1 MIDDH
6 SLKLLNVGCGTTFH
20 KAWVNI
26 DINSIHEEV
35 INVDIRKG
43 LPFEESSFDVVY
55 SSHVLEHFSIQDGLS
70 LLNEIYR
77 VLKPNG
83 IVRIVVPDLENIT
96 RNYLS
101 SLDRVKESESK
112 ENVFNYEWMHMEMYD
127 QTTRSISGGNM
138 ANKMLDL
145 TNGFDFMFERIGY
158 EMLNAQERELINR
171 LPCIQKEKSIY
182 IFGAGTFGQR
192 IEKILSI
199 HSVRIDG
206 YIDNSMSLIGQ
217 FVDSFLVN
225 SLHNIPKSAHI
236 IIASTWWREI
246 ENQLREHDFT
256 NYYVVETET
265 EKLSVMDEKLEEVRE
280 FINLKLGIDYLRAFD
295 EGVFRNQGEIHQQMY
310 DQYFLKRIL
319 LQTGFVSVIKMKA
332 IESAIP
338 KFREYQL
345 DEINGVV
352 RKPDSLFMEAMKKLK

>member
-26 DINSIHEEV
+26 DINSIHEEI

-77 VLKPNG
+77 VLRPNG

-101 SLDRVKESESK
+101 SLDRVKEYESK

-138 ANKMLDL
+138 GNKMLDL

-158 EMLNAQERELINR
+158 EMFNAQERELINK
-171 LPCIQKEKSIY
+171 LSSIQMKKSIY

-192 IEKILSI
+192 IEKILSK
-199 HSVRIDG
+199 HSVYING
-206 YIDNSMSLIGQ
+206 YIDNSTSLIGQ
-217 FVDSFLVN
+217 LVDNFLVN
-225 SLHNIPKSAHI
+225 SLHNISKSAHI

-246 ENQLREHDFT
+246 EAQLKEHDFT
-256 NYYVVETET
+256 NYSIVKTEV
-265 EKLSVMDEKLEEVRE
+265 EKLSVPDGKLEEVRE
-280 FINLKLGIDYLRAFD
+280 YIQTQLGMDYLRAFD
-295 EGVFRNQGEIHQQMY
+295 EGVFRNQGEIHRQMY
-310 DQYFLKRIL
+310 DQYLLKRTL
-319 LQTGFVSVIKMKA
+319 LKTGFVNVTKMNA
-332 IESAIP
+332 LESTIP
-338 KFREYQL
+338 NFGEYQL
-345 DEINGVV
+345 DEINGKV
-352 RKPDSLFMEAMKKLK
+352 RKPDSLFMEATKK

>member
-1 MIDDH
+1 MIDGH

-26 DINSIHEEV
+26 DMNGIHKEI

-55 SSHVLEHFSIQDGLS
+55 SSHVLEHFSLQDAS
-70 LLNEIYR
+70 KLLNEIYR

-83 IVRIVVPDLENIT
+83 IVRIVVPDLEDIT
-96 RNYLS
+96 KKYLH
-101 SLDRVKESESK
+101 SLDSVMEYESK
-112 ENVFNYEWMHMEMYD
+112 ATIFNYDWMYMELYD
-127 QTTRSISGGNM
+127 QTTRSLSGGNM
-138 ANKMLDL
+138 SKRMLDL

-158 EMLNAQERELINR
+158 EMFNSQERELINR
-171 LPCIQKEKSIY
+171 LPCIQKEESIY
-182 IFGAGTFGQR
+182 IFGAGVFGQR

-206 YIDNSMSLIGQ
+206 YIDNSTALIGQ
-217 FVDSFLVN
+217 FVDSFPVK

-236 IIASTWWREI
+236 IIASTWWKEI
-246 ENQLREHDFT
+246 EKQLREHDFT
-256 NYYVVETET
+256 NYYIVETEI

-280 FINLKLGIDYLRAFD
+280 IINLKLGIDYLRAFD
-295 EGVFRNQGEIHQQMY
+295 EGVFRNQGEIHRQMY
-310 DQYFLKRIL
+310 DQYLLKRVL

-332 IESAIP
+332 FESAIP
-338 KFREYQL
+338 NFREYQL